1 MTSLMQNFAKAKQN
15 RIAELQ
21 SWQQAQSQAKTV
33 RRQEVET
40 RSTTVRSQLAEN
52 QQQRLAQAAVDRNAR
67 IQQDQNRLAIA
78 TVDRAI
84 RLQDLANR
92 ANDMRSLLAKIHS
105 DRLVISAMLPQ
116 ERSDYTKYTDNY
128 VWSIEAETMDLIN
141 QPMVEISL
149 DSAIA
154 TPINQVRTSPTTEF
168 IQEYVSKLEGNPTL
182 VQVVNDRDRV
192 RELLSTGANSL
203 KVDPSEILN
212 TLLKLV
218 DLEN

>member
-21 SWQQAQSQAKTV
+21 AWQQAQSQAKTV

-40 RSTTVRSQLAEN
+40 RAITVRSQLAEN
-52 QQQRLAQAAVDRNAR
+52 QQQRLAQAAVDRNTR

-105 DRLVISAMLPQ
+105 DRLVMSAIPPQ
-116 ERSDYTKYTDNY
+116 EPSDYTKYTDNY

-141 QPMVEISL
+141 QPMVVISL

-168 IQEYVSKLEGNPTL
+168 IQAYVSKLEGNPTL

-203 KVDPSEILN
+203 KIDPSEILN